1 MFFSGFALFLY
12 KPMYGYSLETK
23 PKPQLETQQETHQE
37 TKKMET
43 NYGNDF
49 IKEIYSVKP
58 ETGGIDYLCCNCKN
72 FPEYNSAESQIHL
85 QIDSEE
91 IIHSSK

>member
-12 KPMYGYSLETK
+12 KPMYGYSLET
-23 PKPQLETQQETHQE
+23 QQETQQETHQE
-37 TKKMET
+37 TKQMET

-58 ETGGIDYLCCNCKN
+58 ETGGIDYLCCDCKN
-72 FPEYNSAESQIHL
+72 FPEYNPAESQIHL
-85 QIDSEE
+85 QINSEE
-91 IIHSSK
+91 TIHSSK

>member
-12 KPMYGYSLETK
+12 KPMYVYLLETN
-23 PKPQLETQQETHQE
+23 PNPQLETQQETHQE

-43 NYGNDF
+43 NYVNDF

-58 ETGGIDYLCCNCKN
+58 ETGGVDYLCCNCKN
-72 FPEYNSAESQIHL
+72 FPEYNPAESQIHL